1 MAKEQILKLVNAT
14 DNKTHY
20 VFFPE
25 RIFDL
30 TDTAKGCLLS
40 YSTDPSNVLIANTT
54 ARQMKRSIQE
64 QIDHPMGFL
73 KLESVYKGHKG
84 KRYVNVDHIAGLID
98 HGDKTVVRYEH
109 HITYDFTVLE
119 KAFDVAYQ
127 IRRVIKRL
135 DQDAELCCEP
145 TTETEAE

>member
-1 MAKEQILKLVNAT
+1 MKEQILKVVNAT
-14 DNKTHY
+14 DKKTHY

-30 TDTAKGCLLS
+30 TDTAKGCLLR
-40 YSTDPSNVLIANTT
+40 YGTDSTSVVIANVT
-54 ARQMKRSIQE
+54 ARNMKRSIQE
-64 QIDHPMGFL
+64 QIEHPMGFL
-73 KLESVYKGHKG
+73 KLENVHNGHKG
-84 KRYVNVDHIAGLID
+84 KRYVNVDQIAGLVD
-98 HGDKTVVRYEH
+98 EGDKTSVRYEH
-109 HITYDFTVLE
+109 HIAFQFTVLE

-145 TTETEAE
+145 ETETETE